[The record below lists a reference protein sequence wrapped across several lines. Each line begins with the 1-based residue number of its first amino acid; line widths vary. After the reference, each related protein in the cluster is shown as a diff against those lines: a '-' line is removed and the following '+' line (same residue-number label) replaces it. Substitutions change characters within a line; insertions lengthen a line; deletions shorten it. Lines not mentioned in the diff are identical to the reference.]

1 MTIRAFLQARMSSRR
16 FPGKVLAPL
25 GNRPIIAHLI
35 GRVAQVLPLTHVC
48 VLTSTDSSDDP
59 LACYAQSLGVSVY
72 RGELDNVAARFQACL
87 RQYPCAW
94 FFRLCG
100 DSPLLDYRLLQA
112 FLSYSERTD
121 LDLVTNVYPRTFPKG
136 HSVELLK
143 AETFATLD
151 PSAFSAEEQEHV
163 TKVFYNHPHA
173 FRILNV
179 ASADP
184 RHADMSF
191 VVDTVADLHR
201 LEPTLGTSSRQGE
214 VRE

>member
-1 MTIRAFLQARMSSRR
+1 MIRAFLQARMSSRR

-35 GRVAQVLPLTHVC
+35 ERVAQVLPLTHVN

-59 LACYAQSLGVSVY
+59 LACYVQRLGVSVY

-87 RQYPCAW
+87 REYPCTW

-100 DSPLLDYRLLQA
+100 DSPWLDHHLLQT
-112 FLSYSERTD
+112 FLPYSERTD

-143 AETFATLD
+143 AETFTTLD
-151 PSAFSAEEQEHV
+151 PSTFSAEEQEHV
-163 TKVFYNHPHA
+163 TKVFYNHPRA

-179 ASADP
+179 ASTDP
-184 RHADMSF
+184 RQADMSF
-191 VVDTVADLHR
+191 VVDTIADLRR
-201 LEPTLGTSSRQGE
+201 LESTLGMSGGHVE